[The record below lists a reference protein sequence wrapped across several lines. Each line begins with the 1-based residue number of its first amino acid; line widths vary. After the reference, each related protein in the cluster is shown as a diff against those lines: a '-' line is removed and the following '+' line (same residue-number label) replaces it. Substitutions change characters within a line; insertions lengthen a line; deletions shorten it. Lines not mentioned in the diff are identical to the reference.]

1 MVIESDSKACD
12 KETNLQQYFENIEV
26 NYEEI
31 INNEVVIRN
40 EKQFKSSIFNDPYIA
55 YAETSSSK
63 QLKSTEKSAKVGNRN
78 PNQAPLLQPKQ
89 QVEQQQQRQSD

>member
-55 YAETSSSK
+55 
-63 QLKSTEKSAKVGNRN
+63 
-78 PNQAPLLQPKQ
+78 
-89 QVEQQQQRQSD
+89 